1 MHPAAKQFGTD
12 VQRISMTFRDF
23 LESLQSAE
31 GPYHYLTTQYS
42 GEEWDELTMFSPP
55 TNTLRGDFPEV
66 PRLMGNLFLQQANL
80 WLGKSKDGSS
90 SGLV

>member
-1 MHPAAKQFGTD
+1 MP
-12 VQRISMTFRDF
+12 FREF
-23 LESLQSAE
+23 LESLKREE

-42 GEEWDELTMFSPP
+42 GEEWDELTLFSPP
-55 TNTLRGDFPEV
+55 TNALRDEFPEV

-90 SGLV
+90 SGLVRMLHPVRGASCSCEC